1 MALEEAKNAL
11 PSSRTSQGIRRNI
24 EAKTEGKMAKV
35 KSVSKSLDIAVRI
48 RLLSAATELF
58 SRKGY
63 SATTTREIVAAAGVT
78 KPVLYY
84 YFRNKEGIYLELIRG
99 AFAKFDALLDAS
111 RHERGSAI
119 ERLLRLSDRVFALFM
134 ENIEVAR
141 LMYSI
146 YYGPHQGAPFFDFDP
161 YHLKFQDTLRQL
173 AKEGMRQGE
182 FHKVNAENMMWAILG
197 AVNVAME
204 VRLCHPEIGMERKRL
219 KQILKLILQGIS
231 TQRARQEEKR
241 K

>member
-1 MALEEAKNAL
+1 M
-11 PSSRTSQGIRRNI
+11 I
-24 EAKTEGKMAKV
+24 EVGKI
-35 KSVSKSLDIAVRI
+35 SKSTDKAVRQ
-48 RLLSAATELF
+48 RLLSCATQLF
-58 SRKGY
+58 TRKGY
-63 SATTTREIVAAAGVT
+63 TATTVREIVAAAKVT

-84 YFRNKEGIYLELIRG
+84 YFRNKEGIYIELIRE

-111 RHERGSAI
+111 RTQRGSAT
-119 ERLLRLSDRVFALFM
+119 ERLLHLSDQAFSLFM

-146 YYGPHQGAPFFDFDP
+146 YYGPPQGAPFFDFDT
-161 YHLKFQDTLRQL
+161 YHTKLHDAIRRLV
-173 AKEGMRQGE
+173 KEGIRKGE
-182 FHKVNAENMMWAILG
+182 FHTGNANDMMWALLG

-219 KQILKLILQGIS
+219 VRILRLILQGIS
-231 TQRARQEEKR
+231 SQRARQEGKR

>member
-1 MALEEAKNAL
+1 MPQTKMKHV
-11 PSSRTSQGIRRNI
+11 PSDQT
-24 EAKTEGKMAKV
+24 
-35 KSVSKSLDIAVRI
+35 VRE
-48 RLLSAATELF
+48 RLLTCATKLF
-58 SRKGY
+58 TRKGY
-63 SATTTREIVAAAGVT
+63 TATTVREIVAAAGVT

-84 YFRNKEGIYLELIRG
+84 YFRNKEGIYIELTRG

-111 RHERGSAI
+111 RTQRGSAT
-119 ERLLRLSDRVFALFM
+119 ERLLHLSDQVFSLFM

-146 YYGPHQGAPFFDFDP
+146 YYGPPQGAPFFDFDT
-161 YHLKFQDTLRQL
+161 YHIKFHDAIRRLV
-173 AKEGMRQGE
+173 KEGIRKEE
-182 FHKVNAENMMWAILG
+182 FHTGNANDMMWALLG

-219 KQILKLILQGIS
+219 VRILRLILQGIS
-231 TQRARQEEKR
+231 SQRARQEEKR

>member
-1 MALEEAKNAL
+1 MESEEGRNAPL
-11 PSSRTSQGIRRNI
+11 SRTSQGIRCNI

-48 RLLSAATELF
+48 RLLTAATELF

-99 AFAKFDALLDAS
+99 AFAKFDALLDTS
-111 RHERGSAI
+111 RSEKGSAS
-119 ERLLRLSDRVFALFM
+119 ERLLRLSDQIFSLFM
-134 ENIEVAR
+134 ENIEMAR

-146 YYGPHQGAPFFDFDP
+146 YYGPHQGAPFFDFDT
-161 YHLKFQDTLRQL
+161 YHLKFQDTIRQL

-182 FHKVNAENMMWAILG
+182 FHKVNADDMMWAILG

-204 VRLCHPEIGMERKRL
+204 AQLCHPELGMERKRL
-219 KQILKLILQGIS
+219 TQILKLILQGIS